1 MSKPEPT
8 STAEYLQSL
17 GKELARKRVLL
28 IDRHPSARNSLRI
41 MLSSLDISTVHNAGT
56 TAEVLRQVKANRFDI
71 LLSDYMLDDGRDG
84 QQLLEELRQQHL
96 ISLSTVFIIITS
108 ERAYH
113 NVVSVA
119 ELGPDDYLIK
129 PFTADQLQGRLVR
142 AVYKKQ
148 FFGKVYE
155 HLDNGSF
162 VEALAACEVL
172 IGRDGGFLYDTLRLK
187 GEILNALGR
196 YDEAQTVY
204 QQVLENRMVPWARMG
219 LAIALRGQEQLVEAE
234 ALGESIVED
243 FPEYLAAYDFV
254 AGVREEM
261 GKLAEAQE
269 MLHQAAVISP
279 NNSLRQRMVGDV
291 AVRNDDLDAAEK
303 AYGKVLDRHRGSSLK
318 NIDDYTNLS
327 RVMLDR
333 GHTEGAKKISQEL
346 RRDWRGS
353 KQGELAALVMESLC
367 AEKEGEPV
375 KAKQAL
381 DKALTLQNALQAEG
395 KEGSVSQKLSVDLAR
410 ACLASGDEATAQEIL
425 RKVAAENHEDR
436 SMIAHIQGVFAK
448 TGNEAA
454 GQALLA
460 QVGKEI
466 VELNNRGVLAARSGD
481 LEASVQ
487 LLIEAAERVPN
498 LQFLVNATKA
508 IFTLLERKG
517 WDEEMAERGLRYL
530 QMAQTK
536 DMRNARVVSARELYQ
551 RSARKFGIAIVPLGG
566 MRSDGASSAA

>member
-41 MLSSLDISTVHNAGT
+41 MLSSLDISAVHNAGT

-71 LLSDYMLDDGRDG
+71 LLSDYILDDGRDG

-254 AGVREEM
+254 ADVREEM

-333 GHTEGAKKISQEL
+333 GHTEGAKKVSQEL

-367 AEKEGEPV
+367 AEKEGEPA

-551 RSARKFGIAIVPLGG
+551 RAARKFGIAIVPLGG
-566 MRSDGASSAA
+566 MRGDGASSAA

>member
-41 MLSSLDISTVHNAGT
+41 MLSSLDISAVHNAGT

-71 LLSDYMLDDGRDG
+71 LLSDYILDDGRDG

-333 GHTEGAKKISQEL
+333 GHTEGAKKVSQEL

-367 AEKEGEPV
+367 AEKEGEPA

-551 RSARKFGIAIVPLGG
+551 RAARKFGIAIVPLGG
-566 MRSDGASSAA
+566 MRGDGASSAA

>member
-1 MSKPEPT
+1 VSTPAPT
-8 STAEYLQSL
+8 TAELLQRLS
-17 GKELARKRVLL
+17 KELARKRVLL
-28 IDRHPSARNSLRI
+28 VDRHPTARNSLRI
-41 MLSSLDISTVHNAGT
+41 MLSSLGITAVHNAGST
-56 TAEVLRQVKANRFDI
+56 VEVMRQVKANRFDLI
-71 LLSDYMLDDGRDG
+71 LSDYILDDGRDG

-129 PFTADQLQGRLVR
+129 PFTADQLQGRLAR

-148 FFGKVYE
+148 FFSLVYT

-162 VEALAACEVL
+162 VDALAACETL
-172 IGRDGGFLYDTLRLK
+172 LAADGGFLYDTLRLK

-196 YDEAQTVY
+196 CSEAQAVY

-219 LAIALRGQEQLVEAE
+219 LAIALRGLDKLAEAE
-234 ALGESIVED
+234 VLGESIVED

-261 GKLAEAQE
+261 GKLGEAQE
-269 MLHQAAVISP
+269 MLLGATVISP
-279 NNSLRQRMVGDV
+279 NNSARQRMVGDV
-291 AVRNDDLDAAEK
+291 AVRNDDLEAAEK
-303 AYGKVLDRHRGSSLK
+303 AYSKVLERHRGSSLK
-318 NIDDYTNLS
+318 NIDDFTNLS
-327 RVMLDR
+327 RVMIDR
-333 GHTEGAKKISQEL
+333 GHVEGARKITQEL
-346 RRDWRGS
+346 RRDLRGS

-367 AEKEGEPV
+367 AEKEGDPF
-375 KAKQAL
+375 KAKQSLEKAL
-381 DKALTLQNALQAEG
+381 DLQRTIQSDG
-395 KEGSVSQKLSVDLAR
+395 KLDSVSQKLSVDLAR
-410 ACLASGDEATAQEIL
+410 ACLATGDEVTAQEIL

-481 LEASVQ
+481 LNASVQ
-487 LLIEAAERVPN
+487 MLIEAADRVPN

-508 IFTLLERKG
+508 IFTLLERQG
-517 WDEEMAERGLRYL
+517 WDEAMAERGLRYL
-530 QMAQTK
+530 QLAQSK
-536 DMRNARVVSARELYQ
+536 DMRSAKVISARELYQ
-551 RSARKFGIAIVPLGG
+551 RAARKFGITVVPLGG
-566 MRSDGASSAA
+566 PRPDASPPGA